1 MLIFFRARKIVFLP
15 AMFFFF
21 FFFFIIYMSAPYK
34 IQVNVT
40 DIPATYFNLKQNNG
54 DCKYFLYK
62 IKRS

>member
-1 MLIFFRARKIVFLP
+1 MLIFFRARKIVFLT

-21 FFFFIIYMSAPYK
+21 YIIYMSAPYK

-54 DCKYFLYK
+54 DCKYCLYK